1 MAIDSGRWVHPLHFH
16 LRFFSFDL
24 VPMPVTCPRESR
36 SAPTR
41 IAANEA
47 LRNLRHYSELLFM
60 TDGLVVHW
68 MFELACPKLGK
79 H

>member
-1 MAIDSGRWVHPLHFH
+1 MRSPSSLSSAFFVLLIWCRCQALVQEKVAL
-16 LRFFSFDL
+16 LR
-24 VPMPVTCPRESR
+24 PE
-36 SAPTR
+36 

>member
-1 MAIDSGRWVHPLHFH
+1 
-16 LRFFSFDL
+16 
-24 VPMPVTCPRESR
+24 MPVTCPRESR